1 VGNGPVQLTTINKIE
16 YFIAVSAIPAHEVL
30 NLNNHVG
37 YSRDIRRKV
46 PAINVD
52 IKAST
57 LSSLTYS
64 T

>member
-1 VGNGPVQLTTINKIE
+1 VEKGPVLLTTTRQNE

-37 YSRDIRRKV
+37 HSRDTRRKV